1 MNAYT
6 IENECFSIREIR
18 IKILKPI
25 LFPKP
30 FYDATMGPFSSY
42 RTMIMTMVDD
52 SGYEGEIEY
61 PLSCLAFFKEYF
73 APVLLESRN
82 TSYSDIYQRMFWRI
96 RNEGFKSEAAKALG
110 YLDRIFYDIAARR
123 AAVPLHQY
131 LGAKRNWAK
140 LYASGGSTALTDD
153 ELIAECLGYM
163 EDGYDTLKIK
173 VGGDYGTHLQEDIKR
188 IEKVRNA
195 LGFDI
200 NLALDF
206 NQVLRVGQTLDFLK
220 GIDGLDILWI
230 EEPIHSADILGMQ
243 ELTSRT
249 NMCISYGESE
259 RTHHAFQL
267 MASAGI
273 KHLQPV
279 ANNMISIEAFNM
291 VCEIATKHNLM
302 LSCGSFP
309 NVNAQLIAAQKE
321 EAMCEYLIPILKP
334 IEPYFNIQPTIKDGK
349 AFLPEIDG
357 VSVRFNW
364 DKINKENL
372 IADSVLMKS
381 LKVSY

>member
-1 MNAYT
+1 
-6 IENECFSIREIR
+6 
-18 IKILKPI
+18 
-25 LFPKP
+25 
-30 FYDATMGPFSSY
+30 
-42 RTMIMTMVDD
+42 MTMVDD

-123 AAVPLHQY
+123 VGKPLHEY
-131 LGAKRNWAK
+131 LGATRNWAK
-140 LYASGGSTALTDD
+140 LYASGGSTSLTDD
-153 ELIAECLGYM
+153 ELIEECLGYR

-206 NQVLRVGQTLDFLK
+206 NQVLTVTQTLDFIE
-220 GIDGLDILWI
+220 GINGLDIFWI

-259 RTHHAFQL
+259 RTHHAFHL

-279 ANNMISIEAFNM
+279 ANNMISIEAFNN
-291 VCEIATKHNLM
+291 VCDIATKHNLM

-334 IEPYFNIQPTIKDGK
+334 IEPYFNIQPTIKDGR
-349 AFLPEIDG
+349 ALLPEIDG
-357 VSVRFNW
+357 ISVRFNW

-372 IADSVLMKS
+372 IADTVLMKGQ
-381 LKVSY
+381 KVSY